1 MCLLTVNTEKNEYQ
15 LTMPTS
21 KQVILDG
28 LKVIH
33 GIEGQQYRYAL
44 ADSGKLVR
52 LTVRDK
58 GDSTFDTIGFE
69 IAKI

>member
-1 MCLLTVNTEKNEYQ
+1 
-15 LTMPTS
+15 MPTS

-28 LKVIH
+28 LKVLH
-33 GIEGQQYRYAL
+33 EIEGQQYRYAL

-58 GDSTFDTIGFE
+58 GDSTFDTIGVE